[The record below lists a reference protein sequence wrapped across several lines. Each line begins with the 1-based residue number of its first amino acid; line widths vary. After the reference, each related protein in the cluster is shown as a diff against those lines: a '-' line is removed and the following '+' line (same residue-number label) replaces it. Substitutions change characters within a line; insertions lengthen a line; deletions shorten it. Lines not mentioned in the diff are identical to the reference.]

1 MAVKTQQLR
10 STTASK
16 RPLASALLDGELAV
30 NVDAGTPGLFFENDL
45 GAVVKI
51 GPCEVGGTAP
61 NAAPAAG
68 GAAGNSAGEFWFDT
82 ANSASGNGIP
92 LLKIFN
98 GSTFVHPGAI
108 TLGTTPISLGNT
120 ATLSIAGLTD
130 VSTGILS
137 LFDEGSTRYFEASAN
152 GSNFVAFKAP
162 TSVAADLTFTLP
174 GADGTAGQVIVTDG
188 NGVLSF
194 GSDADNASITDGDT
208 SVTVNG
214 TTDTITFATAGS
226 DIYVMNA
233 DGDLIPSTTSAQD
246 LGSTSNRFQAAFID
260 ALTVTGNITGT
271 WDGDII
277 SPAKGGSGLDGSTA
291 PNGSLLIGNGSGYTL
306 STLTAGTGLT
316 ITNAGGSI
324 TPSITDTAVTAAA
337 YGSATSIPTFTVNAQ
352 GQLTAAANLLISIP
366 HTQVNDFDAG
376 VQTNRLDQMA
386 APTASVSFNNQK
398 ITDLATPTGD
408 LDAANKG
415 YVDSVA
421 EGLDSKQSCYVATAA
436 ALPAVTY
443 NNGTA
448 GVGATLTANGVGALT
463 VDGEAIATTGL
474 RILVKDQ
481 VAQLQ
486 NGIYVVTTVG
496 DGSNAFVLT
505 RSEDCDTAEQILHAF
520 TFIENGNT
528 TADNGYTCTATEPI
542 TMGTTA
548 LPWTQFSGA
557 GQITA
562 GTGMT
567 KTGNTLDV
575 IGTADRISVGAD
587 NVDIASTYVGQSS
600 ITTLGTI
607 ASGVWNANIIGLAY
621 GGTGVDNSTGLTASN
636 AFMAPNGANGA
647 ASFREILTTDIAPV
661 TGGSFDA
668 GTY

>member
-51 GPCEVGGTAP
+51 GPCEVSGTAP

-68 GAAGNSAGEFWFDT
+68 GAAGNSTGEFWFDT
-82 ANSASGNGIP
+82 ANASGNGLP
-92 LLKIFN
+92 LLKVFN
-98 GSTFVHPGAI
+98 GSNFVHPGAI

-120 ATLSIAGLTD
+120 ATLTIAGLTD

-137 LFDEGSTRYFEASAN
+137 LNDEGTTRYFEASAN
-152 GSNFVAFKAP
+152 GTNFVAFKAP

-174 GADGTAGQVIVTDG
+174 GVDGTAGQVIVTDG

-194 GSDADNASITDGDT
+194 GSDADNSSITDGDT

-214 TTDTITFATAGS
+214 TTDTITFATGGS

-271 WDGDII
+271 WNGDII

-386 APTASVSFNNQK
+386 APTAAVSFNNQK

-481 VAQLQ
+481 AAQLQ

-505 RSEDCDTAEQILHAF
+505 RSEDCDTSEQILHAF

-575 IGTADRISVGAD
+575 IGTADRITVGAD

-607 ASGVWNANIIGLAY
+607 ASGVWNAGIIGLAY

>member
-45 GAVVKI
+45 GAITKI

-68 GAAGNSAGEFWFDT
+68 GAAGNSVGEFWFDT
-82 ANSASGNGIP
+82 ANASGNGLP
-92 LLKIFN
+92 LLKVFN
-98 GSTFVHPGAI
+98 GSNFVHPGAI

-120 ATLSIAGLTD
+120 ATLTLAGLTD

-137 LFDEGSTRYFEASAN
+137 LFDEGTTRYFEASAN
-152 GSNFVAFKAP
+152 GTNFIALKAP

-194 GSDADNASITDGDT
+194 GSDQDNTSITDGDT

-214 TTDTITFATAGS
+214 TADTITFATGGS
-226 DIYVMNA
+226 GIYVMNA

-277 SPAKGGSGLDGSTA
+277 SVAKGGTGLDGSTA

-386 APTASVSFNNQK
+386 APTAAVSFNNQK

-443 NNGTA
+443 ANGVA

-481 VAQLQ
+481 AAQLQ

-496 DGSNAFVLT
+496 TGSATFVLT
-505 RSEDCDTAEQILHAF
+505 RSEDCDTSEQIVHAF

-528 TADNGYTCTATEPI
+528 TADNGYTCIATEPI

-575 IGTADRISVGAD
+575 IGTADRITVGAD
-587 NVDIASTYVGQSS
+587 NVDIASGYIGQSS
-600 ITTLGTI
+600 ITTLGTVT
-607 ASGVWNANIIGLAY
+607 SGVWNANVIGLAY
-621 GGTGVDNSTGLTASN
+621 GGTGQANDTGIPASHT
-636 AFMAPNGANGA
+636 FMGPNGATGA
-647 ASFREILTTDIAPV
+647 ASYREFLTSDLAPV
-661 TGGSFDA
+661 TGGSLDA

>member
-16 RPLASALLDGELAV
+16 RPTAAALLDGELAI

-45 GAVVKI
+45 GAITKI

-61 NAAPAAG
+61 NASPAAG

-82 ANSASGNGIP
+82 ANTGGNSVAA
-92 LLKIFN
+92 LKVFN
-98 GSTFVHPGAI
+98 GSAFVPVGTV
-108 TLGTTPISLGNT
+108 TLGSTNIGIGNAATTV
-120 ATLSIAGLTD
+120 LSGLTEVDTDLLDLTNQGD
-130 VSTGILS
+130 VRFHELT
-137 LFDEGSTRYFEASAN
+137 AN
-152 GSNFVAFKAP
+152 GTNFIALQAP
-162 TSVAADLTFTLP
+162 ASVAADLTFTLP
-174 GADGTAGQVIVTDG
+174 GVDGTAGQVIVTDG

-194 GSDADNASITDGDT
+194 GSDQDNTSITDGDT

-214 TTDTITFATAGS
+214 TTDTITFATGGS

-246 LGSTSNRFQAAFID
+246 LGSTTNRFQAAFVD
-260 ALTVTGNITGT
+260 ELTVTGNITGT
-271 WDGDII
+271 WNGDII

-386 APTASVSFNNQK
+386 APTAAVSFNNQK

-443 NNGTA
+443 ANGVA
-448 GVGATLTANGVGALT
+448 GVGATLTATGVGALT
-463 VDGEAIATTGL
+463 VDGEAIASTGL

-481 VAQLQ
+481 AAQLQ
-486 NGIYVVTTVG
+486 NGIYSVTTVG

-505 RSEDCDTAEQILHAF
+505 RTEDCDTSEQILHASRSLR
-520 TFIENGNT
+520 TETPQLT
-528 TADNGYTCTATEPI
+528 TATLAQPLSPSQWEPRLCP
-542 TMGTTA
+542 G
-548 LPWTQFSGA
+548 L
-557 GQITA
+557 
-562 GTGMT
+562 
-567 KTGNTLDV
+567 
-575 IGTADRISVGAD
+575 
-587 NVDIASTYVGQSS
+587 SS
-600 ITTLGTI
+600 L
-607 ASGVWNANIIGLAY
+607 VLAK
-621 GGTGVDNSTGLTASN
+621 SQLEPA
-636 AFMAPNGANGA
+636 
-647 ASFREILTTDIAPV
+647 
-661 TGGSFDA
+661 
-668 GTY
+668 